1 MILKKIKINKIT
13 LQNRIVVGPMCQYSA
28 NNGKPS
34 KWHFNHLKKL
44 SKLGAGLLMIESTAV
59 SKSARISNKDLQL
72 SNASQ
77 QASFF
82 KLLKHLKKNNNIAIG
97 IQISH
102 AGRKGSAKIPWI
114 KSNSPLRKKDGSWQT
129 YAPSEIKRDLNWP
142 KPEALTKTNLELIIK
157 DFKSTTIR
165 AKKIGFDCL
174 EIHMGHGY
182 LLHQF
187 ISSISNKRTD
197 KFGGSLKNRCKYPL
211 EIFKQVRKIWPK
223 NRILG
228 VRITGSDHLK
238 NGIKV
243 NDSIYLAKQL
253 KNLKADYVAVTS
265 GGILPKTGMR
275 VHLGHRVNLAKKIRK
290 KTKIRVI
297 ALGMMN
303 SVKLINRVF
312 SKKEADLV
320 AVSRRFVNEPYWLIK
335 EYIKS
340 EKKHHLLPEQYL
352 RCF

>member
-1 MILKKIKINKIT
+1 MILKKIKINKII
-13 LQNRIVVGPMCQYSA
+13 LQNRIIVGPMCQYSA

-34 KWHFNHLKKL
+34 KWHFEHLKNL

-59 SKSARISNKDLQL
+59 SKSARIYNKDLQL
-72 SNASQ
+72 SNAAQ
-77 QASFF
+77 QSSFL
-82 KLLKHLKKNNNIAIG
+82 KLFKHLKKNNNISIG

-102 AGRKGSAKIPWI
+102 AGRKGSAKIPWV
-114 KSNSPLRKKDGSWQT
+114 KSNSALNKKEGAWQT
-129 YAPSEIKRDLNWP
+129 YAPSAIKRDHNWP
-142 KPEALTKTNLELIIK
+142 KPKALNKTNLELIIR
-157 DFKSTTIR
+157 DFKNTATR

-187 ISSISNKRTD
+187 ISPVSNKRKD
-197 KFGGSLKNRCKYPL
+197 KFGGSLKNRCRYPL

-238 NGIKV
+238 NGVKIE
-243 NDSIYLAKQL
+243 DSVYLAKQL
-253 KNLKADYVAVTS
+253 KNLKVDYVAVTS
-265 GGILPKTGMR
+265 GGILSKTGMKTY
-275 VHLGHRVNLAKKIRK
+275 LGHRVNLAKKIRK
-290 KTKIRVI
+290 KTKAKVV

-303 SVKLINRVF
+303 SVKLINRVC

-320 AVSRRFVNEPYWLIK
+320 AVYRRFVHEPYWLMK
-335 EYIKS
+335 EYIKCK
-340 EKKHHLLPEQYL
+340 KKHHLLPEQYL
-352 RCF
+352 RCL